1 MTKPSLIAD
10 LLDRLDAERRYEFDE
25 RAGILEVEN
34 GLDRDTAEILALI
47 DLLRAHPAAL
57 IGVTTFGVTGG
68 SIIGATR
75 SFVATT
81 KPESTTD
88 LFGVDAIRTVDLA
101 DVIKTHFNG
110 LAVLSTL

>member
-34 GLDRDTAEILALI
+34 RLDRDTAEILALI

-68 SIIGATR
+68 S
-75 SFVATT
+75 FVVTT
-81 KPESTTD
+81 NPDATTD

-101 DVIKTHFNG
+101 DVIKTQFNG

>member
-10 LLDRLDAERRYEFDE
+10 LLDRLDAERRYLFDE
-25 RAGILEVEN
+25 RAGIVEVEN
-34 GLDRDTAEILALI
+34 GVDRDTAEILALI

-57 IGVTTFGVTGG
+57 LGVTTFGVTGG
-68 SIIGATR
+68 S
-75 SFVATT
+75 FVVTT
-81 KPESTTD
+81 NADATTD

-101 DVIKTHFNG
+101 DVIKTQFNG

>member
-25 RAGILEVEN
+25 RAGIVEVEN
-34 GLDRDTAEILALI
+34 GVDRDTAEILALI
-47 DLLRAHPAAL
+47 DLLRAYPAAL
-57 IGVTTFGVTGG
+57 IGVT
-68 SIIGATR
+68 GA
-75 SFVATT
+75 SFVVTT
-81 KPESTTD
+81 NAESTTD

-110 LAVLSTL
+110 LAVLNHRRSHD